1 MRLSIAQSLFVLGI
15 HYGDLK
21 RYNFSL
27 ISFLF
32 KFWQTLIH
40 FVDPKRDN
48 IFLMSF
54 VFKFWEFDVI
64 SVLESKSSVVW
75 AYMVSKEKL
84 PLLAVCPG
92 ERNLG
97 FCSTARR
104 RTQHNPSSCN
114 LKRYNFSLICFLFKF
129 WQTLIRFVDPKRDN
143 IFLMS
148 SVFVIK
154 ICFIDLDKP
163 R

>member
-1 MRLSIAQSLFVLGI
+1 VLGI
-15 HYGDLK
+15 HYGDMK

-48 IFLMSF
+48 IFLMSS

-64 SVLESKSSVVW
+64 NILESKWSVVW
-75 AYMVSKEKL
+75 AYMISKEKL

-92 ERNLG
+92 EKDLG
-97 FCSTARR
+97 FCGGVAWWD
-104 RTQHNPSSCN
+104 HH
-114 LKRYNFSLICFLFKF
+114 RYWNISQNHAYSIPTIFHGFTLNEKKSHVGLTILF
-129 WQTLIRFVDPKRDN
+129 
-143 IFLMS
+143 
-148 SVFVIK
+148 
-154 ICFIDLDKP
+154 C
-163 R
+163 